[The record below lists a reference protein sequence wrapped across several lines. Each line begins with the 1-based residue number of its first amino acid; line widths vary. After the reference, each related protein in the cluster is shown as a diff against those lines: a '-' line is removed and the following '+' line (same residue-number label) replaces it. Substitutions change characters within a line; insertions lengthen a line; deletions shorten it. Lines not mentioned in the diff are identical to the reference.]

1 MKRILVVDDEKD
13 IRQLL
18 KDALELEG
26 YETDIAENG
35 VRAMELLQKKPDLIL
50 LDINLPDMDGYQ
62 ICQAIRNYVNAPIL
76 FLTARTKEADRIM
89 GLKVGGD
96 DYILKPFGI
105 EELLARIEAHF
116 RREERSVCQAA
127 SAGVFL
133 DDGLVVDF
141 PGYRILK
148 DGRDVGLTKTEFQ
161 IAELLLTNPG
171 QVFERE
177 RIYERVRGYDSEG
190 DAGIITEHIRRIRRK
205 LGTCQGK
212 ELIETVWGVGYK
224 WIGSRKNPDR

>member
-35 VRAMELLQKKPDLIL
+35 IRAMTLLQNKPDLIL

-62 ICQAIRNYVNAPIL
+62 ICQAIRDYISVPIL
-76 FLTARTKEADRIM
+76 FLTARTQEADRIL

-96 DYILKPFGI
+96 DYILKPFSM

-116 RREERSVCQAA
+116 RREERAVRSI
-127 SAGVFL
+127 SSEGVVL
-133 DDGLVVDF
+133 DDTLAVDF
-141 PGYRILK
+141 AGYRILK
-148 DGRDVGLTKTEFQ
+148 DGKDIGLTKTEFQ
-161 IAELLLTNPG
+161 IAELLFTNRG
-171 QVFERE
+171 QVFGRE
-177 RIYERVRGYDSEG
+177 QIYEQVRGYDSEG
-190 DAGIITEHIRRIRRK
+190 DAGIVTEHIRRIRKK
-205 LGTCQGK
+205 LGNRQGK
-212 ELIETVWGVGYK
+212 EWIETVWGVGYK
-224 WIGSRKNPDR
+224 WIG